1 MSRLSNLTLVAGKK
15 DVWNGVYGGM
25 AAGGVLGLTLK
36 SLPVGMGAAAA
47 LAVTSLSV
55 DLSGE
60 RVVGVGMIDDGA
72 TPPRQIYPYAPRA
85 PAPSDA

>member
-1 MSRLSNLTLVAGKK
+1 MNSSLVPGKK
-15 DVWNGVYGGM
+15 DAWNGVYGGL
-25 AAGGVLGLTLK
+25 AAGGMLGLTLR

-47 LAVTSLSV
+47 LAATSFSV

-72 TPPRQIYPYAPRA
+72 TPPRQIYPYAPRS
-85 PAPSDA
+85 PASE